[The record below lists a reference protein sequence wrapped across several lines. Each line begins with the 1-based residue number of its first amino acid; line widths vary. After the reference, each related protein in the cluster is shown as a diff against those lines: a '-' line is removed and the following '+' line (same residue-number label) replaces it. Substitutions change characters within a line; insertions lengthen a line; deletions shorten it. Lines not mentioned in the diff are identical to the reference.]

1 MALLENYLDSEIDE
15 KEDKRDLILWT
26 AFWGIYQKMFAEDE
40 CEKVGNELFIDQLL
54 NLVRSQA
61 AEKDIITKKYD
72 TFVARIEKKET
83 PIIWQTCVDLAILE
97 KTNDMGRIVKELL
110 ASELWIVGDWLK
122 GGKVN

>member
-61 AEKDIITKKYD
+61 AVQDIITKKYD

>member
-1 MALLENYLDSEIDE
+1 M
-15 KEDKRDLILWT
+15 ILWT

-61 AEKDIITKKYD
+61 AVQDIITKKYD